1 MTWIYKAKQHRK
13 LKPERCQR
21 CHVRAPTEEIRM
33 LWQAGAAASTE
44 GAQDW
49 WFCAACA
56 AELRRGAPP
65 TS

>member
-1 MTWIYKAKQHRK
+1 MTWLHKAKQPRAVR
-13 LKPERCQR
+13 PERCQR

-33 LWQAGAAASTE
+33 LWKAREVESADE
-44 GAQDW
+44 PQDW
-49 WFCAACA
+49 WFCAKCA